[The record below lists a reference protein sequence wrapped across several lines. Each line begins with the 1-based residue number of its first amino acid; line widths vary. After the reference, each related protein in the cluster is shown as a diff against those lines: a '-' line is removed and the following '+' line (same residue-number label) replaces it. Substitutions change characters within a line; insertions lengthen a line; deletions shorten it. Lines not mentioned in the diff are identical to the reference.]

1 MKPVNLNRLT
11 YFKAVADSGSFTKA
25 AESLGITKG
34 VISQQVT
41 KLEAELKTSLFH
53 RSTRRVEL
61 TDTGKLLLAR
71 CASIMREAEDAFREL
86 AQANEQ
92 PTGLLRISAP
102 NDYGTS
108 VVASA
113 AVRFHQ
119 KYPDCVVELVLSDS
133 RVDLI
138 ASQIDLSIRVGW
150 LTDSSLKARRIG
162 SFKQLLVAASQVVAI
177 TNLMKPADIESLPFI
192 ANGALAEPLVWQFTL
207 NERKNQTIRM
217 KTALNINTT
226 PAVLQATL
234 AGGGLSVLPD
244 YLVKEQIN
252 EGRLV
257 HVLPTWSLPVG
268 GIYAVYP
275 PSHFRSPKV
284 TKFLEVLQ
292 EKAT

>member
-1 MKPVNLNRLT
+1 MKPINLNRLA

-25 AESLGITKG
+25 AEQLGITKG
-34 VISQQVT
+34 VISQQIT
-41 KLEAELKTSLFH
+41 KLERELKTSLLH
-53 RSTRRVEL
+53 RTTRRVEV
-61 TDTGKLLLAR
+61 TDTGKLLHAR
-71 CASIMREAEDAFREL
+71 CAFILREAEDAFHEL

-108 VVASA
+108 AVASA
-113 AVRFHQ
+113 AVRFCQ
-119 KYPDCVVELVLSDS
+119 RYPDCQVELLLSDT

-150 LTDSSLKARRIG
+150 LSDSSLKARRIG
-162 SFKQLLVAASQVVAI
+162 SFKQLLVAAPEVVAKAK
-177 TNLMKPADIESLPFI
+177 LRKPADIASLPFI
-192 ANGALAEPLVWQFTL
+192 ANGALSESLVWQFTL
-207 NERKNQTIRM
+207 NASESQTVRM
-217 KTALNINTT
+217 KATLNINAT
-226 PAVLQATL
+226 PAVLRATL

-244 YLVKEQIN
+244 FLAKEQIN

-257 HVLPTWSLPVG
+257 HVLPSWSLTLG

-284 TKFLEVLQ
+284 SKFLEIMQ
-292 EKAT
+292 EKAV

>member
-1 MKPVNLNRLT
+1 MKPVNLNRLA
-11 YFKAVADSGSFTKA
+11 YFKAVADFGSFTRA
-25 AESLGITKG
+25 AESLDITKG

-53 RSTRRVEL
+53 RSTRRVEV

-71 CASIMREAEDAFREL
+71 CAFIMREAEDAFHEL

-92 PTGLLRISAP
+92 PMGLLRISAP

-108 VVASA
+108 AVASA
-113 AVRFHQ
+113 TVRFCQ
-119 KYPDCVVELVLSDS
+119 RYPDCLVELVLSDS

-150 LTDSSLKARRIG
+150 LTDSGLKARRIG
-162 SFKQLLVAASQVVAI
+162 SFKQLLVAAPGVVAKAK
-177 TNLMKPADIESLPFI
+177 LRKPKDIESLPFI
-192 ANGALAEPLVWQFTL
+192 ANGALSEPLVWQFTL
-207 NERKNQTIRM
+207 NERESQTVRL
-217 KTALNINTT
+217 KTTLNINTT

-234 AGGGLSVLPD
+234 AGGGLSILPD
-244 YLVKEQIN
+244 FLVMKYIA
-252 EGRLV
+252 EGRLI
-257 HVLPTWSLPVG
+257 HVLQAWSLAQG

-292 EKAT
+292 EKIT